1 MAEPRRFA
9 DLPADEKVAFLDR
22 ARAENPGVD
31 PVGTAFAMEVP
42 LGWGCGNCG
51 WGFPLKD
58 VLVLEAIPHCPN
70 CDESGWHFV
79 FPR

>member
-1 MAEPRRFA
+1 MAEPRRFG
-9 DLPADEKVAFLDR
+9 DLPPDEKVAFLDR

-31 PVGTAFAMEVP
+31 PVGLAFDPDLP
-42 LGWGCGNCG
+42 LGWGCRSCG

-58 VLVLEAIPHCPN
+58 VLVLERIPYCPN
-70 CDESGWHFV
+70 CDESGWYHV